1 MTNCLRR
8 LASVCVPLTR
18 FACVSVR
25 WSTIRAA
32 VTVAAVTV
40 LTFVSASAQNKLKLK
55 DAYVNEP
62 YSFSFRDAVRGEGDN
77 AVWSVS
83 KGALPGGMALSG
95 GGTLDG
101 TSTSVGEY
109 SFDVKAQAGGADT
122 FGTSV
127 TLRVLPAGFDTGQLD
142 SAGASFATTLPAGVK
157 LKACPTPTPDFAL
170 ASSTADE
177 ETIALTE
184 DAPDDLWT
192 AVNQNTLEITDIN
205 KLIQNTLANNP
216 AGAIEPEPLKKGD
229 YAIIH
234 IIKWK
239 PFKPDSDKTDPEREL
254 WALYELV
261 ENSSGALVWAARK
274 NPDDDQAFDTRIFG
288 SRRVAILL
296 LHLKTPRTW
305 DVKYKID
312 INRRIPQPLQN
323 AIALGRFIAGAGL
336 ADVDCEPAP
345 LRNIWG
351 GRLMRPRHLPSDVI
365 VKLNTVTANNEGQHI
380 SQSKEYSN
388 SYVNEGRYHWD
399 VSVGMPVVSIKE
411 LEFSSENG
419 VVTAKKKERQNAY
432 GFLNIFPRA
441 VDLNGKSF
449 LTSPHLVLGVPISG
463 KPLDRPVV
471 ALGTGLYTKL
481 LKINFF
487 AGVAFNRVREPK
499 TLGAGQAATT
509 GELEADLE
517 SRRVKKFVFGINFP
531 VRQFIEAVKGNN

>member
-1 MTNCLRR
+1 MTNSLRR

-18 FACVSVR
+18 SASAFVTR
-25 WSTIRAA
+25 STIRVIVVTIAA
-32 VTVAAVTV
+32 VAV
-40 LTFVSASAQNKLKLK
+40 LALVSASAQNKLLKLK
-55 DAYVNEP
+55 DAYVNES
-62 YSFSFRDAVRGEGDN
+62 YSFSFRDAVRGEGEK
-77 AVWSVS
+77 ALWSYT
-83 KGALPGGMALSG
+83 GGLPNGMALSQA
-95 GGTLDG
+95 GTLDG
-101 TSTSVGEY
+101 TPTTVGEY
-109 SFDVKAQAGGADT
+109 SFDVKASVGANVT
-122 FGTSV
+122 FATSV
-127 TLRVLPAGFDTGQLD
+127 TLKVLPAGFDNAQLD
-142 SAGASFATTLPAGVK
+142 TAGASAG
-157 LKACPTPTPDFAL
+157 LTFGACPTPTPSFAL

-184 DAPDDLWT
+184 DADPTVWN
-192 AVNQNTLEITDIN
+192 AVNLSTLQITNIGALLQNTLGYT
-205 KLIQNTLANNP
+205 P
-216 AGAIEPEPLKKGD
+216 AAGPVPEPLKKGD
-229 YAIIH
+229 YTIIH

-239 PFKPDSDKTDPEREL
+239 PFKADSEKTDPEREL

-261 ENSSGALVWAARK
+261 DDSPGAHVWEPRK
-274 NPDDDQAFDTRIFG
+274 NPDDDQSFDTRIFG

-296 LHLKTPRTW
+296 LHLNTPRTW
-305 DVKYKID
+305 DVKYKIN

-323 AIALGRFIAGAGL
+323 AIALGRFLGGAGP
-336 ADVDCEPAP
+336 ADLGCEPSQ

-411 LEFSSENG
+411 LEFTSENG

-432 GFLNIFPRA
+432 GFLNVFPRA

-449 LTSPHLVLGVPISG
+449 LTSPHLVFGVPISG

-471 ALGTGLYTKL
+471 GLGTGLYTKL
-481 LKINFF
+481 LKVNFF
-487 AGVAFNRVREPK
+487 AGVAFNKVREPK
-499 TLGAGQAATT
+499 TMVAGEAATT

-531 VRQFIEAVKGNN
+531 VRQFIDAVKGNK